1 MVSRRLIARH
11 RVDFPEPEGP
21 ITTTTSPRLIARL
34 MSCSTCKSPNHLF
47 TWSRTTRPLRGAV
60 PCEEAEDEAAV
71 LMPGKL
77 VMGRRI
83 TYSRCP
89 RRGCGSV
96 TWYDDASNWSRRSST
111 TRATELDHPGHG
123 ARPPGARTSTTRAAD
138 LDHPPSERS
147 PGARGPRS
155 SARWR
160 RAHSNL
166 VRLVTLA
173 LDGASRTA
181 AWGMVRAETD
191 TRTRQDRTRT
201 SSEGRHVARTKPL
214 GMIKDVTLGT
224 LLHPVGTAGK
234 AVEQAKGTA
243 EIGRLVAGQVART
256 AASAAVGT
264 VGGLARR
271 AGGSGAAGP
280 TPSTPA
286 TGRSTRGDEPNLR
299 PVPTVNEPA
308 HTPAP
313 AARRW
318 KEASPESMK
327 NHVDQL
333 EPVTKAA
340 KKVPAKKTPA
350 KKSAEAPVAKKAPA
364 KKTPAKKA
372 AKKTAG
378 SDTNLTTKK
387 TSAKNLAAEGLD
399 DVTPA

>member
-1 MVSRRLIARH
+1 
-11 RVDFPEPEGP
+11 
-21 ITTTTSPRLIARL
+21 
-34 MSCSTCKSPNHLF
+34 
-47 TWSRTTRPLRGAV
+47 
-60 PCEEAEDEAAV
+60 
-71 LMPGKL
+71 
-77 VMGRRI
+77 
-83 TYSRCP
+83 
-89 RRGCGSV
+89 
-96 TWYDDASNWSRRSST
+96 
-111 TRATELDHPGHG
+111 
-123 ARPPGARTSTTRAAD
+123 
-138 LDHPPSERS
+138 
-147 PGARGPRS
+147 
-155 SARWR
+155 
-160 RAHSNL
+160 
-166 VRLVTLA
+166 
-173 LDGASRTA
+173 
-181 AWGMVRAETD
+181 
-191 TRTRQDRTRT
+191 
-201 SSEGRHVARTKPL
+201 VARTKPL

-264 VGGLARR
+264 VGGIARR
-271 AGGSGAAGP
+271 AGGSGAADP

-313 AARRW
+313 AARRPR

-327 NHVDQL
+327 NHGDQL

-340 KKVPAKKTPA
+340 KKAPAKKTPV

-378 SDTNLTTKK
+378 SDTDLTTKK
-387 TSAKNLAAEGLD
+387 TPAKKLAAEGLD
-399 DVTPA
+399 DVTPADVARVAKKTPTKQTTPVTPVAEPTAKKTAEPVPAAGAEDGPRTASEVANEEGPEYTTPVGTTAAGESALPNTDLQQPGTEPLMDPSTVKAVKSEAETMQRAADPDKG

>member
-1 MVSRRLIARH
+1 MVL
-11 RVDFPEPEGP
+11 
-21 ITTTTSPRLIARL
+21 
-34 MSCSTCKSPNHLF
+34 
-47 TWSRTTRPLRGAV
+47 
-60 PCEEAEDEAAV
+60 
-71 LMPGKL
+71 
-77 VMGRRI
+77 
-83 TYSRCP
+83 
-89 RRGCGSV
+89 
-96 TWYDDASNWSRRSST
+96 
-111 TRATELDHPGHG
+111 
-123 ARPPGARTSTTRAAD
+123 
-138 LDHPPSERS
+138 
-147 PGARGPRS
+147 
-155 SARWR
+155 
-160 RAHSNL
+160 
-166 VRLVTLA
+166 
-173 LDGASRTA
+173 
-181 AWGMVRAETD
+181 AETD
-191 TRTRQDRTRT
+191 TRTRQERTRT

-313 AARRW
+313 APRRS
-318 KEASPESMK
+318 KEASRESIK
-327 NHVDQL
+327 NHGDQL

-364 KKTPAKKA
+364 KKTRAKKA

-378 SDTNLTTKK
+378 SDTDLPTKK
-387 TSAKNLAAEGLD
+387 TAAKKLAAEGLD
-399 DVTPA
+399 DVPPADVAKVAKKTPTKQTTPVTPVAEPAAKKSAEQVPATAAEDRPRTASEVANEEGPEYTTPVGTPAAGQSALPNTDLQQPGTEPLMDPSTVKAVKSEAETMQRAADPDKA